1 MHAPIIRATANQNFD
16 YNHLCQHANVQALLS
31 WSRCLLLKWQPRQ
44 DYLCSWLCSCLNPYI
59 DVAPTP
65 LHVKIVGVSQWQ
77 GSYMQV
83 GHGLAAAAEG
93 VGIHAVSFFLLLVLP
108 GAYVTLNAD
117 NLAVLGPL
125 RALNVSSP
133 AIAFQA

>member
-1 MHAPIIRATANQNFD
+1 
-16 YNHLCQHANVQALLS
+16 
-31 WSRCLLLKWQPRQ
+31 
-44 DYLCSWLCSCLNPYI
+44 
-59 DVAPTP
+59 
-65 LHVKIVGVSQWQ
+65 
-77 GSYMQV
+77 MQV

-93 VGIHAVSFFLLLVLP
+93 VGIHSVSFFLLLVLP

-133 AIAFQA
+133 RLLSRLEAVQNPRLRGPHSSLPIEGVKICDWLAAKPMQ

>member
-1 MHAPIIRATANQNFD
+1 
-16 YNHLCQHANVQALLS
+16 
-31 WSRCLLLKWQPRQ
+31 
-44 DYLCSWLCSCLNPYI
+44 
-59 DVAPTP
+59 
-65 LHVKIVGVSQWQ
+65 
-77 GSYMQV
+77 MQV

-93 VGIHAVSFFLLLVLP
+93 VGIHSVSFFLLLVLP

-133 AIAFQA
+133 RLLSRLAAVQKPQL

>member
-1 MHAPIIRATANQNFD
+1 
-16 YNHLCQHANVQALLS
+16 
-31 WSRCLLLKWQPRQ
+31 
-44 DYLCSWLCSCLNPYI
+44 
-59 DVAPTP
+59 
-65 LHVKIVGVSQWQ
+65 
-77 GSYMQV
+77 MQV

-133 AIAFQA
+133 RLPPGLKQSNIHSREDL